1 MALLFNTVR
10 SVKAASNEVRSEHT
24 GATGARF
31 YLRLLTAAK
40 PISLHHGDASM
51 NVQLPVFLDTPA
63 FLGWLQ
69 GREGRYELT
78 EGRVVM
84 MVGASRAHGILVM
97 NLAAI
102 MRAQLDPGKWTILA
116 DFGLETGPKSLR
128 YPDLVVDPAGG
139 GAADY
144 VATAP
149 ALIAEVLSPST
160 VDIDLGDKAAEYL
173 QLPSLSAYLVFAQHE
188 SKAWVWSHEADAFPS
203 IPSILVGID
212 KVIHLAEF
220 QLVMPLGSVYAGVE
234 SS

>member
-1 MALLFNTVR
+1 
-10 SVKAASNEVRSEHT
+10 
-24 GATGARF
+24 
-31 YLRLLTAAK
+31 
-40 PISLHHGDASM
+40 M
-51 NVQLPVFLDTPA
+51 NVQLPVCLDTPA

-102 MRAQLDPGKWTILA
+102 MRAQLDPGKWTVLA

-188 SKAWVWSHEADAFPS
+188 SKAWVWSREADAFPS

-220 QLVMPLGSVYAGVE
+220 QLVMPLGHRADEPRQSCDRGVGEGHNSAVYVNRGSRAHSRHKPVTTLQRAQHL
-234 SS
+234 